1 MEIVAEDSK
10 QIVDATKVPY
20 TVPVDVVVRT
30 FQFLLFA
37 MVAFVAYTNVRT
49 PEDVSV
55 TTWVLL
61 ILMLAYTGF
70 LLFRPSGLSIDAEGI
85 HHAPW
90 IRRKRDLPWEAIES
104 VTTGTQDFHFRGGP
118 TFKGPLGNVDASL
131 GPYLMVIERRDG
143 QRPFVLNI
151 KPYSMRGIIT
161 LSHFLIC
168 KTSQARIDEQT
179 VKLTKG
185 IVPSVWF
192 GEQKGH
198 L

>member
-10 QIVDATKVPY
+10 KIVDATKVPY
-20 TVPVDVVVRT
+20 TVPVDVIVRT
-30 FQFLLFA
+30 FQVLLFA
-37 MVAFVAYTNVRT
+37 TVAFVTYTNVRT
-49 PEDVSV
+49 PEGISVS
-55 TTWVLL
+55 TWALL
-61 ILMLAYTGF
+61 IPMLAYAGF
-70 LLFRPSGLSIDAEGI
+70 LQFRPSGLSIDAEGI
-85 HHAPW
+85 HHLSW

-104 VTTGTQDFHFRGGP
+104 VTTGTQDFRG
-118 TFKGPLGNVDASL
+118 FKGTLGKVDASQ

-143 QRPFVLNI
+143 QGPFVLNI
-151 KPYSMRGIIT
+151 KPYSMRGVIT

-168 KTSQARIDEQT
+168 KASQARIDEQT

-192 GEQKGH
+192 GDQKGH